1 MRKITKLAALLSGA
15 TAVAGVAVVTPSLVS
30 AWGDNSENG
39 ARPSYTLEQINA
51 GVLGDKVVLN
61 SISNSVNGNEKNF
74 VSAREYNGPNTE
86 GKDYVWNT
94 SDITVK
100 DGQEYIIRL
109 YVHNNNPKK
118 ENVAKDVHTYFQIPS
133 ASGKQV
139 QVNGFVTSS
148 NATPSKYWSYVNF
161 NSNSDFHLEYVYGS
175 ALLENNGVGAKGLKL
190 SDDVVTKKDGQQI
203 GYYDYRTNP
212 GDPVVLDGVIPG
224 CYQFAS
230 YITIRVKAVFDTDF
244 RVSQKVRLAGE
255 TEWKN
260 YVNAKV
266 GDKVEIQTEYKNT
279 SRRSATHENV
289 MMRAV
294 LPADLK
300 YVAGSTILYNGNFP
314 EGAKPNHDNLTTT
327 GVNIGNYELNA
338 NAYVRFTAEV
348 TDTNLKC
355 GNNTLVNWMRGTVNE
370 IVLQDYASVIVN
382 KVCADTEEPDEPGPV
397 DPTDPTDP
405 TDPEVPNHPEED
417 NPTTPDDK
425 FPNDKPSDKPSNL
438 PNTGAAE
445 VAGTII
451 AAGSLTTAAG
461 YYVASR
467 RALR

>member
-1 MRKITKLAALLSGA
+1 MNKAVKTTL
-15 TAVAGVAVVTPSLVS
+15 AVAAGAAAIAGAVAIPSLVS
-30 AWGDNSENG
+30 AWGDNSATG
-39 ARPSYTLEQINA
+39 ARPSYTLDEINS
-51 GVLGDKVVLN
+51 GVLGDTVVLN

-74 VSAREYNGPNTE
+74 VSARVYDGDNEE
-86 GKDYVWNT
+86 GKDNIWNT

-139 QVNGFVTSS
+139 QVNGFVEAS
-148 NATPSKYWSYVNF
+148 NTTPTKYWSYVNF

-175 ALLENNGVGAKGLKL
+175 AMLYNNGVGAKGLQL
-190 SDDVVTKKDGQQI
+190 NDDVVTKQKGQQI

-212 GDPVVLDGVIPG
+212 SDPVVLDGVIPG

-230 YITIRVKAVFDTDF
+230 YVTIRVKAVFDTDF
-244 RVSQKVRLAGE
+244 RVSQKVRLAGD
-255 TEWKN
+255 TEWKD

-266 GDKVEIQTEYKNT
+266 GDKVEIQTEYRNT
-279 SRRSATHENV
+279 SRRAATHENV

-300 YVAGSTILYNGNFP
+300 YVAGSTLLYNGSVS
-314 EGAKPNHDNLTTT
+314 GAKPNPDSLTTT
-327 GVNIGNYELNA
+327 GINIGNYNLNA

-382 KVCADTEEPDEPGPV
+382 KACETPDEPEN
-397 DPTDPTDP
+397 PTDPDLP
-405 TDPEVPNHPEED
+405 NNHPEDD

-425 FPNDKPSDKPSNL
+425 FPNDKPSNL
-438 PNTGAAE
+438 PNTGATE

-451 AAGSLTTAAG
+451 AAGSVTTAAG
-461 YYVASR
+461 YYIASR